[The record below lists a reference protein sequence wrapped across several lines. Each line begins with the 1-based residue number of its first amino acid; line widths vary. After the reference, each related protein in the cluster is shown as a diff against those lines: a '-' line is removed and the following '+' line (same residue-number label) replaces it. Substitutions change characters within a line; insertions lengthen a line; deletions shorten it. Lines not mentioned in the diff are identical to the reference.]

1 MAHPFL
7 SVVIPA
13 YNEEVRI
20 TQTLETLVDYLRRQS
35 YSWEVIVADD
45 GSEDGT
51 AGLVQAAANEN
62 PGIRLV
68 SLSHRGKGWA
78 VKAGMLSAQG
88 RYRFIADAD
97 LSMPIEH
104 LERFLPPTLS
114 DFDIAIGSR
123 EAPGSRRFHEP
134 FRRHL
139 MGRVFNWMVR
149 LLAVRGFSDTQCGFK
164 CFDAEAA
171 ETLFS
176 MQRAHGFG
184 FDVEV
189 LFLAQRLGMRIK
201 DIPIDWYYHEG
212 SKVKPVRD
220 SFLMLRDILS
230 VRWSHARGRYGN
242 LSSKT
247 GPSQPVA
254 KEADKASNKLDGLS

>member
-1 MAHPFL
+1 MAQPFL
-7 SVVIPA
+7 SIVIPA

-20 TQTLETLVDYLRRQS
+20 AQTLETLEDYLSRQS

-51 AGLVQAAANEN
+51 ANLVQAAVDRN
-62 PGIRLV
+62 PSIRLV
-68 SLSHRGKGWA
+68 SLSHRGKGSA
-78 VKAGMLSAQG
+78 VRAGMLSAQG
-88 RYRFIADAD
+88 QYRFIADAD

-104 LERFLPPTLS
+104 LERFLPPVLS

-134 FRRHL
+134 LRRHL

-164 CFDAEAA
+164 CFDASAA
-171 ETLFS
+171 ETLFAL
-176 MQRAHGFG
+176 QRAHGFG

-189 LFLAQRLGMRIK
+189 LFLAQRLGMRIV
-201 DIPIDWYYHEG
+201 DIPIDWYYEEG

-220 SFLMLRDILS
+220 SILMLRDILS
-230 VRWSHARGRYGN
+230 VRWSHARGRYGR
-242 LSSKT
+242 LRPKKSLAQS
-247 GPSQPVA
+247 VA
-254 KEADKASNKLDGLS
+254 SEVDKASNKLSD

>member
-7 SVVIPA
+7 SIVIPA

-20 TQTLETLVDYLRRQS
+20 TQTLETVVGYLQRQS
-35 YSWEVIVADD
+35 YSWEVVVADD
-45 GSEDGT
+45 GSEDAT
-51 AGLVQAAANEN
+51 ASLVEAAASDN

-68 SLSHRGKGWA
+68 SLDHRGKGWA
-78 VKAGMLSAQG
+78 VKGGMLSAQG
-88 RYRFIADAD
+88 RYRFLADAD

-104 LERFLPPTLS
+104 LERFLPPHLS
-114 DFDIAIGSR
+114 EFDIAIGSR

-134 FRRHL
+134 LRRHL

-164 CFDAEAA
+164 CFDAQAA
-171 ETLFS
+171 ETLFAL
-176 MQRAHGFG
+176 QRAHGFG

-189 LFLAQRLGMRIK
+189 LFLAQRLGMRIV

-220 SFLMLRDILS
+220 SFLMLRDIFS
-230 VRWSHARGRYGN
+230 VRWSHARGRYGD
-242 LSSKT
+242 LASKA
-247 GPSQPVA
+247 GAAQPVA
-254 KEADKASNKLDGLS
+254 KEADKAPNNLSD

>member
-7 SVVIPA
+7 SIVVPA
-13 YNEEVRI
+13 YNEEARI
-20 TQTLETLVDYLRRQS
+20 TQTLATLVDYLKRQS
-35 YSWEVIVADD
+35 YSWEVVVADD

-51 AGLVQAAANEN
+51 ASLVQAAASDN

-68 SLSHRGKGWA
+68 SLDHRGKGWA
-78 VKAGMLSAQG
+78 VKSGMLSAHG

-97 LSMPIEH
+97 LSMPIER
-104 LERFLPPTLS
+104 LERFLPPRLAE
-114 DFDIAIGSR
+114 FDIAIGSR
-123 EAPGSRRFHEP
+123 EAPGARRFHEP
-134 FRRHL
+134 LRRHL

-164 CFDAEAA
+164 CFEAQAA
-171 ETLFS
+171 ETLFAL
-176 MQRAHGFG
+176 QRAHGFG

-189 LFLAQRLGMRIK
+189 LFLAQRLGMRIV

-220 SFLMLRDILS
+220 SFLMLKDIFS
-230 VRWSHARGRYGN
+230 VRWSHARGRYGK
-242 LSSKT
+242 LYSKT
-247 GPSQPVA
+247 GAAQPVA
-254 KEADKASNKLDGLS
+254 KEADKASNNLTD